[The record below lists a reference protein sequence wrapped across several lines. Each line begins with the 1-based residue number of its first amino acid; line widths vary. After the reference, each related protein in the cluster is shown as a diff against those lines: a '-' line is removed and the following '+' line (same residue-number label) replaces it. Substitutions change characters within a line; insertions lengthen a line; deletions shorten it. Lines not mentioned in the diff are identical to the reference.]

1 MTVSNSDGNV
11 IVVKP
16 NNSLSPRGL
25 VWLFMSIVAIT
36 MTVALGVA
44 LAGAWLVLPFAGFEI
59 LAFAYA
65 LHHVYLHYGD
75 FESVTLVG
83 NDVVIEKRSYK
94 NSEKFTFQRYWAKV
108 TLRNTLDGTCSIFI
122 GSHGKEVEFGS
133 RFMDSE
139 ERIAIARQLK
149 QQLKIV

>member
-1 MTVSNSDGNV
+1 MTVSSSDGNV

-25 VWLFMSIVAIT
+25 MWLFMSIVAIT

-44 LAGAWLVLPFAGFEI
+44 LTGAWLVLPFAGFEI

-83 NDVVIEKRSYK
+83 DDVVIEKRSYK

>member
-1 MTVSNSDGNV
+1 MTVFSSDGNT
-11 IVVKP
+11 IIARS

-25 VWLFMSIVAIT
+25 ALLFMSIVAIT
-36 MTVALGVA
+36 ITVALGVS
-44 LAGAWLVLPFAGFEI
+44 LSGAWLVLPFAGFEV
-59 LAFAYA
+59 LAFAFA

-75 FESVTLVG
+75 FESVALVG
-83 NDVVIEKRSYK
+83 NEVVIEKQSYK

-108 TLRNTLDGTCSIFI
+108 TLRNSLDGTYRIFI

-133 RFMDSE
+133 RFMDNDQ
-139 ERIAIARQLK
+139 RITVARQLK

>member
-1 MTVSNSDGNV
+1 M
-11 IVVKP
+11 
-16 NNSLSPRGL
+16 
-25 VWLFMSIVAIT
+25 WLFMSIVAIT

-44 LAGAWLVLPFAGFEI
+44 LTGAWLVLPFAGFEI

-83 NDVVIEKRSYK
+83 NDVVIEKHNYK

-133 RFMDSE
+133 RFMNNDQ
-139 ERIAIARQLK
+139 RIAVARQLK

>member
-1 MTVSNSDGNV
+1 M
-11 IVVKP
+11 
-16 NNSLSPRGL
+16 
-25 VWLFMSIVAIT
+25 WLFMSIVAIT

-44 LAGAWLVLPFAGFEI
+44 LTGAWLVLPFAGFEI
-59 LAFAYA
+59 LAFAFA

-83 NDVVIEKRSYK
+83 DDVVIEKRSYK

>member
-1 MTVSNSDGNV
+1 MTVTSSDGNI
-11 IVVKP
+11 IVAKP
-16 NNSLSPRGL
+16 NNSLTPKGL
-25 VWLFMSIVAIT
+25 MWLFMSIVAIT
-36 MTVALGVA
+36 MIVALGVA
-44 LAGAWLVLPFAGFEI
+44 LTGAWLVLPFAGFEV

-65 LHHVYLHYGD
+65 LHHVHLHYGD
-75 FESVTLVG
+75 FESVSLVG
-83 NDVVIEKRSYK
+83 NDVVIEKHSYK

-108 TLRNTLDGTCSIFI
+108 TLRNTFDGTCSIFI

-133 RFMDSE
+133 RFMDNE